1 MSRPPPSIGHLR
13 WDGQVAVGAGAPMGT
28 RVPVGISVNV
38 FSARQARKTGKG
50 SEAQG
55 DRVSGEKMGWDWVED
70 QLGGKDMVE
79 TSTICGG
86 S

>member
-1 MSRPPPSIGHLR
+1 M
-13 WDGQVAVGAGAPMGT
+13 AVGAGAPMGPG
-28 RVPVGISVNV
+28 VPVGISVTV
-38 FSARQARKTGKG
+38 FSSRQARKTGKG

-70 QLGGKDMVE
+70 RLGGKHMVE